1 VVQLTNIWR
10 LQKIPKTTP
19 TCPTRSTNELNVFL
33 HSLESAFNISSY
45 AGNCTDLQEQT
56 DADKFHSISYDVEFP
71 DGFVRTTLEMHAE
84 FKTLIETA
92 LWFICTENTT
102 VGHDVITTSRMYL
115 HNFTEFIVRMNGSA
129 AAIGQVSVRN
139 TVADVY
145 RTNIQHVESV
155 MELVEHLTEM
165 IAEEDK
171 LYALL
176 QNMSQQMDAM
186 NSFNKYSL

>member
-1 VVQLTNIWR
+1 
-10 LQKIPKTTP
+10 
-19 TCPTRSTNELNVFL
+19 
-33 HSLESAFNISSY
+33 
-45 AGNCTDLQEQT
+45 
-56 DADKFHSISYDVEFP
+56 
-71 DGFVRTTLEMHAE
+71 
-84 FKTLIETA
+84 
-92 LWFICTENTT
+92 
-102 VGHDVITTSRMYL
+102 MYL